1 MKTQEIGWG
10 SFSAEPV
17 AGDQSKLLC
26 EGYVFDDMGEETIE
40 VDPQNQLDS
49 IVKLASKR
57 GARIT
62 DMIVLHNQIDVDW
75 EACDCAFGYQGIG
88 CMCND
93 GWQGRV
99 TRFV

>member
-1 MKTQEIGWG
+1 MGILL
-10 SFSAEPV
+10 SRAIRRH
-17 AGDQSKLLC
+17 QSKLLC

-40 VDPQNQLDS
+40 VDPQNQLES